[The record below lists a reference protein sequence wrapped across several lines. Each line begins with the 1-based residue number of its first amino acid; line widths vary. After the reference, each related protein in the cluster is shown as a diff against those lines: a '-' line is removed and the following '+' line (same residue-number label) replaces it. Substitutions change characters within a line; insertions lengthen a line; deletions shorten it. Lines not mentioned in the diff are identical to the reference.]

1 MKQLLIL
8 VLLLSA
14 CAKTHKPKPL
24 SSIELGEPNL
34 KSFIMK
40 HPDIDTAYVWQRT
53 GCFNEFYKQV
63 NDTFVLKVKFN
74 EPPKSS
80 ERIEV
85 VGNNEV
91 VEIELW
97 VFEKG
102 QAHMHNICSDVIV
115 VYATK
120 PIKQLKAIRATIDF
134 IYERA
139 YHVNLLDQDSSYFF
153 ILSNAVFVDG
163 KEEIRL
169 GRQLFWDVPNYYQLG

>member
-1 MKQLLIL
+1 M
-8 VLLLSA
+8 
-14 CAKTHKPKPL
+14 L
-24 SSIELGEPNL
+24 SSIELGEPDL
-34 KSFIMK
+34 KSFIK
-40 HPDIDTAYVWQRT
+40 NHPDIDTAYVWQGI

-63 NDTFVLKVKFN
+63 DSSSVLKIKFN
-74 EPPKSS
+74 ENLESS

-102 QAHMHNICSDVIV
+102 QAHMYNICSDVFTV
-115 VYATK
+115 DATK
-120 PIKQLKAIRATIDF
+120 PIKKLKATRATIDF

-139 YHVNLLDQDSSYFF
+139 YHINLLDQDISYFF

-163 KEEIRL
+163 KEEIKMV
-169 GRQLFWDVPNYYQLG
+169 RQLFWDVPNYSQLG